1 MFELPE
7 RTEQINVHGVQV
19 VNPGPGDGSRLEA
32 GFRLRG
38 ARRLNLSNINFR
50 DSIRGNAIDLRDC
63 QDVHVTNFQVHAD
76 ASHEPR
82 HAVFSA
88 NCMGVTFSGFTL
100 EDSRLEAIRIEAT
113 TADDCSVNPTHHV
126 FDDGVV
132 RRRGLAVAAKPA
144 ALTAAA
150 GQLRVRRVRFEAVD
164 DLVDAALDLGAV
176 LDGSVCR
183 VAECDFVGFARV
195 LAGPPPFNV
204 SGQTAVTESGVGDG
218 LLPAFGERSG
228 QVEVSPADDH
238 VDVEHGLLVPP
249 LSTDRIMATPASAL
263 GDARSFWVSYV
274 PSTTSTTFRIH
285 LDTPPQRRV
294 RFLWRAVSH

>member
-1 MFELPE
+1 
-7 RTEQINVHGVQV
+7 
-19 VNPGPGDGSRLEA
+19 
-32 GFRLRG
+32 
-38 ARRLNLSNINFR
+38 
-50 DSIRGNAIDLRDC
+50 
-63 QDVHVTNFQVHAD
+63 
-76 ASHEPR
+76 
-82 HAVFSA
+82 
-88 NCMGVTFSGFTL
+88 
-100 EDSRLEAIRIEAT
+100 
-113 TADDCSVNPTHHV
+113 
-126 FDDGVV
+126 
-132 RRRGLAVAAKPA
+132 
-144 ALTAAA
+144 
-150 GQLRVRRVRFEAVD
+150 
-164 DLVDAALDLGAV
+164 
-176 LDGSVCR
+176 
-183 VAECDFVGFARV
+183 